1 MRLKA
6 DMESFTCDYCQR
18 VVLLEKNDDGV
29 RVLGEPAGQDCPVCS
44 TPLVRAA
51 LDKVPI
57 VYCTGCRGMLIPM
70 QALEALADELRT
82 GQGSEAVPT
91 VPGKDELQRRIN
103 CPQCHHAMDAHYYA
117 GPGNVV
123 IDSCEDC
130 SLIWLD
136 SGELML
142 IARATNNSTLPPES
156 SPLESDDPEQSPDWN
171 YMEKRAASDIVVD
184 SIVDSFFK

>member
-6 DMESFTCDYCQR
+6 DMESFQCDYCQR
-18 VVLLEKNDDGV
+18 VVLAEKKEDGV
-29 RVLGEPAGQDCPVCS
+29 RVLNESAGQDCPVCS

-51 LDKVPI
+51 LAKVPI

-82 GQGSEAVPT
+82 GQGSEAVPV
-91 VPGKDELQRRIN
+91 VPGKDELQRKIN
-103 CPQCHHAMDAHYYA
+103 CPQCHHVMDAHYYA

-130 SLIWLD
+130 CLIWLD
-136 SGELML
+136 SGELMR
-142 IARATNNSTLPPES
+142 IARATNDSPFSSES
-156 SPLESDDPEQSPDWN
+156 SPAESYAPEQSPDWN
-171 YMEKRAASDIVVD
+171 HLERRIAGDIVVD
-184 SIVDSFFK
+184 GIADLFFR

>member
-18 VVLLEKNDDGV
+18 VVLPEKNDDGV
-29 RVLGEPAGQDCPVCS
+29 RVLNEPAGQDCPVCS
-44 TPLVRAA
+44 TPLVRAV
-51 LDKVPI
+51 LGKTPI

-82 GQGSEAVPT
+82 GQGSEAIPT
-91 VPGKDELQRRIN
+91 VPGKDELQRKID
-103 CPQCHHAMDAHYYA
+103 CPQCHRAMDAHYYA
-117 GPGNVV
+117 GSGNVV

-130 SLIWLD
+130 CLIWLD
-136 SGELML
+136 SGELMR

-156 SPLESDDPEQSPDWN
+156 SPPESYASEQSAD
-171 YMEKRAASDIVVD
+171 
-184 SIVDSFFK
+184 

>member
-6 DMESFTCDYCQR
+6 DMESFQCDYCQR
-18 VVLLEKNDDGV
+18 VVLAEKKEDGV
-29 RVLGEPAGQDCPVCS
+29 RVLNEPAGQDCPVCS

-51 LDKVPI
+51 LAKVPI

-82 GQGSEAVPT
+82 GQGSEAVPV
-91 VPGKDELQRRIN
+91 VPGKDELQRKIN
-103 CPQCHHAMDAHYYA
+103 CPQCHHVMDAHYYA

-130 SLIWLD
+130 CLIWLD
-136 SGELML
+136 SGELMR
-142 IARATNNSTLPPES
+142 IARATNDSPFSSES
-156 SPLESDDPEQSPDWN
+156 SPAESYAPEQSPDWN
-171 YMEKRAASDIVVD
+171 HLERRIAGDIVVD
-184 SIVDSFFK
+184 GIADLFFR

>member
-6 DMESFTCDYCQR
+6 DMGSFTCDYCQR
-18 VVLLEKNDDGV
+18 VVLPEKNDDGV
-29 RVLGEPAGQDCPVCS
+29 RVLNEPAGQDCPVCN
-44 TPLVRAA
+44 TPLVRASLA
-51 LDKVPI
+51 KVPI

-70 QALEALADELRT
+70 QALEPLADELRT

-91 VPGKDELQRRIN
+91 VPGKDELQRKIN
-103 CPQCHHAMDAHYYA
+103 CPQCHHAMDTHYYA

-136 SGELML
+136 SGELMR
-142 IARATNNSTLPPES
+142 IARATNDSPLPPES
-156 SPLESDDPEQSPDWN
+156 SPSEDFDSQPSSEWTGLGE
-171 YMEKRAASDIVVD
+171 RAAADVTVD
-184 SIVDSFFK
+184 GVIDSFFR

>member
-6 DMESFTCDYCQR
+6 DMESFQCDYCQR
-18 VVLLEKNDDGV
+18 VVLPEKNDDGV
-29 RVLGEPAGQDCPVCS
+29 RVLNEPAGQDCPICS

-51 LDKVPI
+51 LAKVPI

-91 VPGKDELQRRIN
+91 VPGKDELQRKIN
-103 CPQCHHAMDAHYYA
+103 CPQCHHSMDAHYYA

-136 SGELML
+136 SGELMR

-156 SPLESDDPEQSPDWN
+156 SPPESYASQQTQDWN
-171 YMEKRAASDIVVD
+171 YTEKRVAGDIIMD
-184 SIVDSFFK
+184 GIEDLFLR

>member
-6 DMESFTCDYCQR
+6 DNESFQCDYCQR
-18 VVLLEKNDDGV
+18 VVLAEKSDDDV
-29 RVLGEPAGQDCPVCS
+29 RVLNEPAGQDCPVCS

-51 LDKVPI
+51 LAKVPI

-82 GQGSEAVPT
+82 GQGSEVVPT
-91 VPGKDELQRRIN
+91 VPGKDELQRKIN

-136 SGELML
+136 SGELMR
-142 IARATNNSTLPPES
+142 IARATDVPSPSNSEW
-156 SPLESDDPEQSPDWN
+156 E
-171 YMEKRAASDIVVD
+171 
-184 SIVDSFFK
+184 

>member
-6 DMESFTCDYCQR
+6 DNESFQCDYCQR
-18 VVLLEKNDDGV
+18 VVLAEKSDDDV
-29 RVLGEPAGQDCPVCS
+29 RVLNEPAGQDCPVCS

-51 LDKVPI
+51 LAKV
-57 VYCTGCRGMLIPM
+57 

-82 GQGSEAVPT
+82 GQGSEVVPT
-91 VPGKDELQRRIN
+91 VPGKDELQRKIN

-136 SGELML
+136 SGELMR
-142 IARATNNSTLPPES
+142 IARATDVPSPSNSEW
-156 SPLESDDPEQSPDWN
+156 E
-171 YMEKRAASDIVVD
+171 
-184 SIVDSFFK
+184 

>member
-6 DMESFTCDYCQR
+6 DMESYSCDYCHS
-18 VVLLEKNDDGV
+18 VYLPEKNDDGV
-29 RVLGEPAGQDCPVCS
+29 RVLNEPAGQDCPVCS
-44 TPLVRAA
+44 TPLARAA
-51 LDKVPI
+51 LAKVPI

-91 VPGKDELQRRIN
+91 VPGKDELQRKIN
-103 CPQCHHAMDAHYYA
+103 CPQCHHAMDTHYYA

-130 SLIWLD
+130 CLIWLD
-136 SGELML
+136 SGELMR
-142 IARATNNSTLPPES
+142 IARATND
-156 SPLESDDPEQSPDWN
+156 SPQHEPSFSEDFDSQPAQNWDGIG
-171 YMEKRAASDIVVD
+171 KGAAADV
-184 SIVDSFFK
+184 IVDGVIGSFFK

>member
-18 VVLLEKNDDGV
+18 VVLPEKNDDGV

-136 SGELML
+136 SGELMR